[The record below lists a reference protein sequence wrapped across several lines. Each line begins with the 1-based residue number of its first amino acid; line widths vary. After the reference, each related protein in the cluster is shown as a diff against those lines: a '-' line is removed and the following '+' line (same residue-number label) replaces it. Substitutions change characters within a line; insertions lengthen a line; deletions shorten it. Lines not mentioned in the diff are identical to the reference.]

1 MSGAGGALVA
11 TPGPSAA
18 PLAGRVAVV
27 TGGASGI
34 GLAISRALAGAGARV
49 AVLDLDRAAAE
60 AVASDLPG
68 GLGVAADVGD
78 SVAVDA
84 AAVRVEDELGPLD
97 VWVNNAGVS
106 DPALA
111 RAVAAAGGAR
121 GVGPTAIPRE
131 CLVHVTDEMWGRM
144 LRVHLDGTFHGT
156 RAAARVMGPRGRGA
170 IVNVASICGLV
181 GCATAPHYSAAKAGI
196 LGFTKAVAKELAAQG
211 VRVNAVAPG
220 HVETPLLTLGDGAL
234 AALRD
239 ATPLGRLGT
248 PEEVAAAV
256 VFLATDAAGFFAGA
270 TLSPNGGLVTT

>member
-1 MSGAGGALVA
+1 MSASDAGS
-11 TPGPSAA
+11 TA
-18 PLAGRVAVV
+18 PVPARTLDGRVAVV

-34 GLAISRALAGAGARV
+34 GLAIVRALADAGARV
-49 AVLDLDRAAAE
+49 AVLDLDGAAADAAA
-60 AVASDLPG
+60 AVLPDAL
-68 GLGVAADVGD
+68 GLAVDVAD
-78 SVAVDA
+78 SAAVDA
-84 AAVRVEDELGPLD
+84 AATRVEEAVGPID
-97 VWVNNAGVS
+97 AWVNNAGIS
-106 DPALA
+106 DPGLA

-121 GVGPTAIPRE
+121 GVGPSAIPRE

-156 RAAARVMGPRGRGA
+156 RAAARLMGPRGHGA

-220 HVETPLLTLGDGAL
+220 HVETPLLTLGDDAL

-248 PEEVAAAV
+248 PAEIAAAV
-256 VFLATDAAGFFAGA
+256 LFLCTDDAGFFAGA